1 MEQSTTYIN
10 IEKREMDKILSQL
23 GEIIDTSELTFSKAY
38 NWKGCGYFQTYV
50 DFTMNDGKTLTV
62 SLRNNYDIIP
72 KSLRVS

>member
-23 GEIIDTSELTFSKAY
+23 SEIIDTSELTFSKAY
-38 NWKGCGYFQTYV
+38 NWKGYGYFQTYV
-50 DFTMNDGKTLTV
+50 DFTRNDGKTLEV
-62 SLRNNYDIIP
+62 SLRNNYDIKP